1 VTVGSQ
7 VHAQMVGA
15 GVLRTQGTLTG
26 EPVWSA
32 AEFSF
37 CAAPST
43 PAKSS
48 EEGWSR
54 TSTRCTPRRRRM
66 LSRAANSNI
75 GSSTARASTC
85 SAYTRERRR
94 TRARFRRCSSTWPSA
109 RMSHVARVGMAPLRR
124 DCRIFRGL
132 HGGRPTCTGAKQQP
146 DGRLDRQF
154 YARLC
159 AAPCRPPL
167 PRPAGHQLY
176 FVQHEA
182 TVSGFYR
189 RSFKDHPCIAHQHGG
204 RVTRIDNTRHV
215 LLIKVR
221 MDDGVELHFWR
232 DRAEG

>member
-1 VTVGSQ
+1 
-7 VHAQMVGA
+7 
-15 GVLRTQGTLTG
+15 
-26 EPVWSA
+26 
-32 AEFSF
+32 
-37 CAAPST
+37 
-43 PAKSS
+43 
-48 EEGWSR
+48 
-54 TSTRCTPRRRRM
+54 
-66 LSRAANSNI
+66 
-75 GSSTARASTC
+75 
-85 SAYTRERRR
+85 
-94 TRARFRRCSSTWPSA
+94 
-109 RMSHVARVGMAPLRR
+109 MSHVARVGMAPLRR

-159 AAPCRPPL
+159 AAPHCLVR
-167 PRPAGHQLY
+167 QDISFT